1 MTALWFPS
9 SVTNI
14 DIIDFLRFIF
24 TDEWKN
30 EKIQPTEK
38 SERVAGRVDKV
49 INRYEFWSGSVETEL
64 NRLKRMRK

>member
-14 DIIDFLRFIF
+14 DITDFLRSIF